1 MAVSFVDFTNMFAE
15 NVGLDFPWYD
25 ATGNIETRGSLSRVL
40 SHPLN
45 TNAHF
50 LSFFSLN
57 FKYYNFLDG
66 LVLGF
71 FLQLCRPEQ

>member
-1 MAVSFVDFTNMFAE
+1 MAASFVDFTNMFAE

-50 LSFFSLN
+50 FPFFS
-57 FKYYNFLDG
+57 FL
-66 LVLGF
+66 L
-71 FLQLCRPEQ
+71 